1 MILNLVESDF
11 FQAKKKKKTTHKFA
25 ENTLYLTCIMFNLVR
40 M

>member
-11 FQAKKKKKTTHKFA
+11 FEAKKKKTTHKFA